1 MKNLKYTVGGLLIII
16 LGMGMAYAGDGQ
28 IDIAVLPYTISKP
41 GSYIVTRDLTLTTLD
56 TSGIT
61 ITTGSVTLD
70 LNGHALRGPGKT
82 AGVGGCG
89 IILSGPMSDLIIRNG
104 IVCEWRADGVN
115 VANADNSQVENI
127 CSHSN
132 GLSGIE
138 AGYGSKVTGNT
149 CLSNGNNGIWSGVS
163 NIIGNTCRLNGN
175 TGIAVSAAS
184 TIINNTCTY
193 NGGFGIAGLYGS
205 TITNNTCQ
213 GNTYEGI
220 ISSSST
226 IIGNTVRNGG
236 STGIYSDSNSL
247 IRENICEGN
256 HSSGIRVGSSCRVVE
271 NVCAGNGP
279 ATYDGA
285 GIEAIN
291 SRNSIEHNLVNNND
305 RGIDCNPATGNYIA
319 SNRASGNT
327 TDYDIVAGNVWGA
340 IVNMTGGGLI
350 ATTDPYANFQF

>member
-1 MKNLKYTVGGLLIII
+1 MKKLFMAIMVMTF
-16 LGMGMAYAGDGQ
+16 LGIGMVWAGDGQ
-28 IDIAVLPYTISKP
+28 IDIATLPYTISKP

-132 GLSGIE
+132 GLGGIE

-149 CLSNGNNGIWSGVS
+149 CLSNGNNGILSGVS

-193 NGGFGIAGLYGS
+193 NGGYGIAGLYGS
-205 TITNNTCQ
+205 TITNNTCL

-220 ISSSST
+220 VSSSST
-226 IIGNTVRNGG
+226 IIGNTIRNGG